1 MAIFADN
8 FLNLSKFKAH
18 DLAEANSLVY
28 RLVSVDGAI
37 FLGYPTDEPRTDR
50 ICVEIENGVV
60 VKATIQ

>member
-1 MAIFADN
+1 MKAEDFIGVSKRAAQDKSES
-8 FLNLSKFKAH
+8 LNLIF
-18 DLAEANSLVY
+18 
-28 RLVSVDGAI
+28 RLVSVDGVI

>member
-1 MAIFADN
+1 MKAEDFIGV
-8 FLNLSKFKAH
+8 SKFKAH
-18 DLAEANSLVY
+18 DLVEANSLVY

-37 FLGYPTDEPRTDR
+37 FLGYPTDELRTDR

>member
-1 MAIFADN
+1 MKAEDFIGV
-8 FLNLSKFKAH
+8 SKFKAH